1 MHQEQPMTY
10 FLFRYESTSG
20 LWVQTK
26 LDSPV
31 SLPLQEAMNT
41 ILLKDGTLAFIG
53 TKSEFGRYEIE
64 LKNRREVDSTGYW
77 TSLPEATILAT
88 LGLCLNPSTAEG
100 RSLVFHGSP
109 RALMLAVLID
119 YARHRLLRLP
129 IQQMEMAILKG
140 GNFRIR
146 LDELKAIKAVGDG
159 ISITANEQQ
168 DSLSDL
174 VAWCLFTKSQRGLF
188 KRVNESSIME
198 LDNMLDRLDD

>member
-1 MHQEQPMTY
+1 
-10 FLFRYESTSG
+10 
-20 LWVQTK
+20 
-26 LDSPV
+26 
-31 SLPLQEAMNT
+31 
-41 ILLKDGTLAFIG
+41 
-53 TKSEFGRYEIE
+53 
-64 LKNRREVDSTGYW
+64 
-77 TSLPEATILAT
+77 
-88 LGLCLNPSTAEG
+88 
-100 RSLVFHGSP
+100 
-109 RALMLAVLID
+109 
-119 YARHRLLRLP
+119 
-129 IQQMEMAILKG
+129 MEMAILKG